1 MIPKILLAVAAG
13 GALGALSRLGLTNW
27 VSRWAPGEF
36 PWGTFVVNVIGSLF
50 LGVVLGLVDSTAP
63 ESSWRAFLTV
73 GLAGAFT
80 TFSTFSY
87 ESVLLIQDRE
97 YVRAALYTSGSVVVA
112 ISALLLGLALAGLVV
127 QRS

>member
-13 GALGALSRLGLTNW
+13 GALGALSRFGLTVW
-27 VSRWAPGEF
+27 VSRWAPGAF
-36 PWGTFVVNVIGSLF
+36 PWATFVVNVIGSLF
-50 LGVVLGLVDSTAP
+50 LGMVLGLMDSAAP
-63 ESSWRAFLTV
+63 VSLWRAFLTV

-80 TFSTFSY
+80 TFSAFSY
-87 ESVLLIQDRE
+87 ESVVLIQDRA
-97 YVRAALYTSGSVVVA
+97 YVRAALYMSGSVVVA